1 MSSFHAEVCAFDAVS
16 VAIVTSGGFLM
27 TPAEQKERAVE
38 LLKQLENPDIAKLES
53 MVADNFE
60 WRVMTRMP
68 GFAPMKGKDALKG
81 FAKGLKAMMP
91 NGVNMKFGVVFSE
104 GNNVSVQCES
114 NTTAANG
121 RKYNNLYNFYIRFAG
136 DKIDQVLEYCD
147 TNHAREVFVA

>member
-1 MSSFHAEVCAFDAVS
+1 
-16 VAIVTSGGFLM
+16 M